1 MDVEVQEHPDDLDS
15 AMQTCLS
22 DLFFDLAKSFL
33 LQNGYTYDVLKLNL
47 IDVEW
52 FFVMYEVRRSGQN
65 SFMWSPCGTFREAY
79 VYTYGP
85 G

>member
-22 DLFFDLAKSFL
+22 DSFFDLAKSFL

-47 IDVEW
+47 IDVEC
-52 FFVMYEVRRSGQN
+52 FFCDV
-65 SFMWSPCGTFREAY
+65 
-79 VYTYGP
+79 
-85 G
+85 